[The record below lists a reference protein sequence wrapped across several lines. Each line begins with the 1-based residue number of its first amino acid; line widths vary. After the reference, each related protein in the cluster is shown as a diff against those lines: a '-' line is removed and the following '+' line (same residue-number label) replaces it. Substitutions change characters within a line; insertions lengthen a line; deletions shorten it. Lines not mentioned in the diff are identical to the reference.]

1 MSDFPYPGLRP
12 FQRHESDI
20 FFGREEHTDQLIE
33 KIGNTHFIAV
43 LGPSGCGK
51 SSLVRTGL
59 LAGLETGFLAI
70 AGVHWQL
77 AELRPGNNPF
87 FRLANALLKAFGTE
101 YSGHFTNLTE
111 ALAFLQVELRR
122 GPLSLQEVFNEI
134 QLDKNTNLLLL
145 VDQFEEIFRYYQQGA
160 AEESAAFI
168 ALLLAASQH
177 PNIYIVITMRS
188 DFLGEAALFHDLPQA
203 IAEGLF
209 LTPRLSR
216 EQLQEAIEGPAN
228 MFSGEVEP
236 ALVNRLLN
244 DAGSDPDQ
252 LPLLQHALM
261 RMWNL
266 AVLENSEQIVL
277 KMRHYKTIGGL
288 TMALSKHADEAYAEL
303 KPTQKQIAETLF
315 CNLSEVGNERR
326 DMRRPVKLKDVAVQ
340 TDKPWQ
346 EIAAIVEV
354 FRQVERSFLTP
365 PIGQILEPNS
375 VLDVS
380 HESLIRQWQRL
391 KLWIKKEAESAELYL
406 HLEDTARR
414 WKDHQAE
421 LWSGL
426 DLENTLA
433 WHKRTQPSLVWAKR
447 YGKNQGEFFDLSM
460 RFLEASVAKQQEK
473 ILRKQKLAKQ
483 ARQLELQKV
492 RQGTAFIIGM
502 FGIVLIVSL
511 AFWVYSEHQQAV
523 SAQELAEKTT
533 IKHHESQ
540 FQSKIAQASLLAQN
554 KKYTD
559 ANKLLNKTKLLDYSV
574 PKSFL
579 YTRNLL
585 SWFVQNQN
593 KADKILNF
601 RNTPTVS
608 AIAPNGKQLVLGFSD
623 GTLLWYSLPK
633 LHLIGKKKRASITK
647 IQQLVFTQDSNYILS
662 SGSSH
667 TVKLWQ
673 LKDNNIYEK
682 QEFKVKEEIKDIA
695 VNKNILVI
703 ASNNGQISL
712 VTIGTEQKYL
722 QQLNKVAIHSVDFD
736 NNGTHLLTNSGDY
749 TQLWQVNLKQQQA
762 LTLLQ
767 KLPKVRNGIAKFSPD
782 NQLISIVGVDGLV
795 RIYSSK
801 DSQLRYRFAGMANS
815 KAVFS
820 PNSNQ
825 VLALTSDANLRFWD
839 LLNDIELFSLSL
851 PSQAKHFNFSCTSET
866 CYLAILLRQ
875 RKLLLYVMGK
885 IYE

>member
-33 KIGNTHFIAV
+33 KIGKTHFIAV

-70 AGVHWQL
+70 AGVHWRL
-77 AELRPGNNPF
+77 AELRPGNSPF
-87 FRLANALLKAFGTE
+87 SRLANALLKAFGSE

-134 QLDKNTNLLLL
+134 QLAKNTNLLLL

-160 AEESAAFI
+160 AEEAAAFI

-203 IAEGLF
+203 IAAGLF
-209 LTPRLSR
+209 LTPRLNR

-228 MFSGEVEP
+228 MFGGEIEP

-266 AVLENSEQIVL
+266 AVIENPEQITL
-277 KMRHYKTIGGL
+277 KTQHYKTIGGL

-303 KPTQKQIAETLF
+303 KPAQKKIAETLF
-315 CNLSEVGNERR
+315 CNLCEPSSELH
-326 DMRRPVKLKDVAVQ
+326 DMRRPVKLKEVAIQ
-340 TDKPWQ
+340 TDKSWQ

-365 PIGQILEPNS
+365 PVGQILEPNS

-380 HESLIRQWQRL
+380 HESFIRQWQRL
-391 KLWIKKEAESAELYL
+391 RLWIKKEAESAELYL

-414 WKDHQAE
+414 WKDRQAE

-426 DLENTLA
+426 DLENALA
-433 WHKRTQPSLVWAKR
+433 WHKRTQPSLAWAKR
-447 YGKNQGEFFDLSM
+447 YGKNQGKYFDLSM

-473 ILRKQKLAKQ
+473 ILRKQKRAKH

-492 RQGTAFIIGM
+492 RQGTAFIIGI
-502 FGIVLIVSL
+502 FGMILIAGL
-511 AFWVYSEHQQAV
+511 AFWAYYEHQQAI
-523 SAQELAEKTT
+523 SAQELAEQTE
-533 IKHHESQ
+533 IKRLESQ
-540 FQSKIAQASLLAQN
+540 FQSQITQAALLAQSG
-554 KKYTD
+554 KYAD
-559 ANKLLNKTKLLDYSV
+559 AQKILKQTKVLDYSV

-579 YTRNLL
+579 HARNLL
-585 SWFVQNQN
+585 SWFTQKQG

-601 RNTPTVS
+601 LNTPTAS
-608 AIAPNGKQLVLGFSD
+608 AIAPNGKQLVLGFSN
-623 GTLLWYSLPK
+623 GTLRWYSLPK
-633 LHLIGKKKRASITK
+633 LRLIGKQKRASPTK
-647 IQQLVFTQDSNYILS
+647 IQQLVFTQDSHYLLS
-662 SGSSH
+662 AGLNN
-667 TVKLWQ
+667 TAKLWQ
-673 LKDNNIYEK
+673 FKNNNIYEK
-682 QEFKVKEEIKDIA
+682 QIFKINGKIKDIA
-695 VNKNILVI
+695 VNKNSLAI
-703 ASNNGQISL
+703 ASNNGQISFF
-712 VTIGTEQKYL
+712 TIGTKQTHS
-722 QQLNKVAIHSVDFD
+722 QQLNKRAIYSVDFD
-736 NNGTHLLTNSGDY
+736 NSGTRLLTNSGGY
-749 TQLWQVNLKQQQA
+749 TRLWQVTLNQQ

-767 KLPKVRNGIAKFSPD
+767 KLPKLGIGKANFSPN
-782 NQLISIVGVDGLV
+782 NQRIVTVGRDGLV

-801 DSQLRYRFAGMANS
+801 DSQLRYRFAGS
-815 KAVFS
+815 SAVFS
-820 PNSNQ
+820 PDSNQ
-825 VLALTSDANLRFWD
+825 VLVLTSSASMRFWD
-839 LLNDIELFSLSL
+839 LINNIELLNLRL
-851 PSQAKHFNFSCTSET
+851 PSQAKHFDFRCTPKA
-866 CYLAILLRQ
+866 CYLAILLKQ
-875 RKLLLYVMGK
+875 KKLLLYAMGK
-885 IYE
+885 IYK

>member
-70 AGVHWQL
+70 AGVHWRL
-77 AELRPGNNPF
+77 AELRPGHSPF
-87 FRLANALLKAFGTE
+87 SRLATALLKAFGSE
-101 YSGHFTNLTE
+101 YAAHFTKLTE
-111 ALAFLQVELRR
+111 AIAFLQVELRR

-134 QLDKNTNLLLL
+134 QLEKNTNLLLL

-160 AEESAAFI
+160 AEEAAAFI

-203 IAEGLF
+203 IAAGLF

-228 MFSGEVEP
+228 MFGGEIEP

-266 AVLENSEQIVL
+266 AVVDNPDQITL
-277 KMRHYKTIGGL
+277 KTRHYQTIGGL

-303 KPTQKQIAETLF
+303 KPVQKQIAETLF
-315 CNLSEVGNERR
+315 CNLSEGGSELR
-326 DMRRPVKLKDVAVQ
+326 DMRRPVKLKDVAIQ
-340 TDKPWQ
+340 TDSSWQ

-391 KLWIKKEAESAELYL
+391 KLWLKKEAESAELYL

-414 WKDHQAE
+414 WKDRQAE

-426 DLENTLA
+426 DLENALA
-433 WHKRTQPSLVWAKR
+433 WHKRTQPTLAWAKR
-447 YGKNQGEFFDLSM
+447 YGKNQGEYFNLSR
-460 RFLEASVAKQQEK
+460 RFLEASVTKQQEK
-473 ILRKQKLAKQ
+473 ILRKQKRAKQ
-483 ARQLELQKV
+483 VRQLELQKV
-492 RQGTAFIIGM
+492 RQGTAFIS
-502 FGIVLIVSL
+502 GILGVILIAGL
-511 AFWVYSEHQQAV
+511 AFWGYSEQEQAI
-523 SAQELAEKTT
+523 SAQELAEKAEQ
-533 IKHHESQ
+533 KRLENQ
-540 FQSKIAQASLLAQN
+540 FQSQIIQAALLAQSG
-554 KKYTD
+554 KYAD
-559 ANKLLNKTKLLDYSV
+559 
-574 PKSFL
+574 
-579 YTRNLL
+579 
-585 SWFVQNQN
+585 
-593 KADKILNF
+593 ADKILKQTKPLENSVPQSFLPARDLLNWFTQTQGKADKSLNF
-601 RNTPTVS
+601 FNTATAS
-608 AIAPNGKQLVLGFSD
+608 AIAPNGKQLVLGFSN
-623 GTLLWYSLPK
+623 GTLRWYSLPK
-633 LHLIGKKKRASITK
+633 LRLIGKKQRASTTK
-647 IQQLVFTQDSNYILS
+647 IQQLVFTQDSHYLLS
-662 SGSSH
+662 TGLNN
-667 TVKLWQ
+667 TAKLWQ
-673 LKDNNIYEK
+673 RQNNNILEK
-682 QEFKVKEEIKDIA
+682 QIFKIDGKIEDIA
-695 VNKNILVI
+695 LNKNSLAI
-703 ASNNGQISL
+703 ASDKGQISL
-712 VTIGTEQKYL
+712 FTIGTKQIRF
-722 QQLNKVAIHSVDFD
+722 QQLDKGAIYSVDFD
-736 NNGTHLLTNSGDY
+736 NSGTRLLTNSGDY
-749 TQLWQVNLKQQQA
+749 TQIWQVNFNQQ

-767 KLPKVRNGIAKFSPD
+767 KLPKLGNGNANFSPN
-782 NQLISIVGVDGLV
+782 NQRIVTVGTDGLV
-795 RIYSSK
+795 RVYSST
-801 DSQLRYRFAGMANS
+801 DSQLRYSFAGS
-815 KAVFS
+815 RAVFS
-820 PNSNQ
+820 PDSNQ
-825 VLALTSDANLRFWD
+825 VLALTSHASMRFWD
-839 LLNDIELFSLSL
+839 LINNVELLNLRL
-851 PSQAKHFNFSCTSET
+851 PSQAKHFEFRCTPET
-866 CYLAILLRQ
+866 CYLAVLLKP
-875 RKLLLYVMGK
+875 RKLLLYAMGK